1 MAKLPPGVDP
11 GLKRTDFHQFR
22 SKIII
27 VWTLFNKRKPKSHD
41 FGICF
46 LYLCIRFIRR
56 EFWQLDLATSR
67 WKAGSSSLY
76 VEKIIDIE
84 KISAQKFNLGEKQT
98 STRDIFLGQQD
109 ILLYPVRTEPRTVR
123 PVRRFS
129 RACSMCLL
137 PNWSTDATLQ

>member
-1 MAKLPPGVDP
+1 M
-11 GLKRTDFHQFR
+11 
-22 SKIII
+22 
-27 VWTLFNKRKPKSHD
+27 
-41 FGICF
+41 FGG
-46 LYLCIRFIRR
+46 
-56 EFWQLDLATSR
+56 FWQLDRTTSV

-76 VEKIIDIE
+76 VEKIFDFE

-129 RACSMCLL
+129 RACRVAPWIVFQIELFL
-137 PNWSTDATLQ
+137 TVKDTWNHFGGTLKN